1 MTGASPMT
9 AYAMAEATDLAGTQL
24 RALREA
30 YDPYTTERLA
40 GTGVGPGWRCL
51 EIGAGDGSIAR
62 WLAHRVLPGGEVL
75 ATDLDTRRLASGAG
89 LRVLRHDIG
98 QDPLPTGEFDL
109 VHARLVLQHVP
120 NRREVLARLRTALRP
135 GGWIQIDEFDTSYAP
150 ALLAP
155 DGAAG
160 RLYESYL
167 AAKER
172 LFGAAGARV
181 TWGRECAA
189 ELRDAGFEHLDPQPR
204 IFLWRAGHPGLE
216 LQLCLLEML
225 RDRLLANGL
234 TERQLGALAD
244 LMSDPQ
250 FAVCS
255 PVVYSVQARRA

>member
-1 MTGASPMT
+1 MT

-120 NRREVLARLRTALRP
+120 NRREVLARLRAALRP

-150 ALLAP
+150 ALLTP

-160 RLYESYL
+160 RLYESYPPPRSGCSALPAPGDLGPRVRRRAARRRIRAPRPAAPDLPL
-167 AAKER
+167 AGRTPRPGAPALPAGDAAR
-172 LFGAAGARV
+172 PAAGQRP
-181 TWGRECAA
+181 
-189 ELRDAGFEHLDPQPR
+189 D
-204 IFLWRAGHPGLE
+204 
-216 LQLCLLEML
+216 
-225 RDRLLANGL
+225 
-234 TERQLGALAD
+234 
-244 LMSDPQ
+244 
-250 FAVCS
+250 
-255 PVVYSVQARRA
+255 